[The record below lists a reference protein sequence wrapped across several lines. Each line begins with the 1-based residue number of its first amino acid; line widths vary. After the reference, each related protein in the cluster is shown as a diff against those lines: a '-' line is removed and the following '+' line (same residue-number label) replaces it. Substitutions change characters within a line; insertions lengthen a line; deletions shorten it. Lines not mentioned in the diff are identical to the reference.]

1 MASTPSISVRRQ
13 PSRAMRR
20 VLVLL
25 ALSAFINFVDRGD
38 LSPDAPLLK
47 TELALSDP
55 GLGILLAAFFWTY
68 ALFQIA
74 SRCRVDHLQ
83 VKWLLAPGSSAWSVP
98 TAAPGLIASSAL

>member
-25 ALSAFINFVDRGD
+25 ALSAFLNFVDRGN
-38 LSPDAPLLK
+38 LSAAAQLLK

-55 GLGILLAAFFWTY
+55 GLGILLAAFFLSY

-74 SRCRVDHLQ
+74 SCCLVDHLD
-83 VKWLLAPGSSAWSVP
+83 VKLMLSAGFFIWSV
-98 TAAPGLIASSAL
+98 SD